1 MTTMLRLAKRSETTY
16 SGKLIYLENENRKI
30 VFSSKDLFAS
40 ILAVGCYDS
49 ELSDN
54 GGAKKGYHCHSTLGE
69 ATNYRRAAGN
79 QSGIIT
85 IDREGFIYDID
96 LNLGAK
102 AALVMT
108 KDKVA
113 LSPFSF
119 LKDYKD
125 ISDAY
130 NTILELANK
139 ASNSKVLAKY
149 DKDKAYQLK
158 ELAYKV
164 ITLFK
169 HTHELSVST
178 CMEFNDDFFNP
189 TPLYAEKTLVRINI
203 LVNKLA
209 LLVGESDVYLAEVD
223 GGSQSQR
230 DNIDHAVNNAI
241 ERALR
246 EEIRHS
252 DS

>member
-30 VFSSKDLFAS
+30 VFASKDLFAS
-40 ILAVGCYDS
+40 ILAVGCHDLGLGS
-49 ELSDN
+49 N
-54 GGAKKGYHCHSTLGE
+54 TGTKKGYYCHSTLDE
-69 ATNYRRAAGN
+69 ATKYRRAAGN

-85 IDREGFIYDID
+85 IDKEGYIYDID
-96 LNLGAK
+96 LGLGEK
-102 AALVMT
+102 AVLVKT
-108 KDKVA
+108 KDMVA

-119 LKDYKD
+119 LEDYKD

-139 ASNSKVLAKY
+139 ASNSKVLAKE

-158 ELAYKV
+158 ELAYKI

-178 CMEFNDDFFNP
+178 CIEFNDDFFNP
-189 TPLYAEKTLVRINI
+189 NPLYAEKTLARINI

-209 LLVGESDVYLAEVD
+209 LLVGESDMYLGEAA

-230 DNIDHAVNNAI
+230 DNVDHAVNNAI